1 MTVTKA
7 DLAAQ
12 LVGEC
17 ATSKA
22 EAKQIVEAFFEE
34 VLIALESGE
43 RVKLAGFGV
52 FSLRVK
58 RPRVGRNPKTGE
70 EKTIEARRVV
80 SFCASNELKD
90 RVDRKRLDTRRTSVN
105 SGQFELNAAAAP
117 IAR

>member
-7 DLAAQ
+7 DLAAG

-17 ATSKA
+17 ATSRA

-70 EKTIEARRVV
+70 EKIIGARRVV
-80 SFCASNELKD
+80 SFCASNELKQH
-90 RVDRKRLDTRRTSVN
+90 VDRKHVDTRRASVN
-105 SGQFELNAAAAP
+105 SGQFDQNATGTRM
-117 IAR
+117 AR